1 MAGLFS
7 LFGGRTKYVD
17 EPTTNSE
24 QTNGN
29 GQKGSFFLE
38 PDDAKTLGNIDYMRT
53 PITIKRSFPKTL
65 KGEGGEVVQQVS
77 AMEKAKVNEN
87 GQISAN
93 SSVVSE
99 VKPISETPTRRTSD
113 NSDNSLD
120 LFRKMAKEI
129 KK

>member
-1 MAGLFS
+1 MAGLFG
-7 LFGGRTKYVD
+7 LFGGKTKYVD

-38 PDDAKTLGNIDYMRT
+38 PDDAKTLGNIEYMRT

-65 KGEGGEVVQQVS
+65 KGGGGEIIQQIS
-77 AMEKAKVNEN
+77 STEKAKVNEN
-87 GQISAN
+87 GQIAAKLP
-93 SSVVSE
+93 VVSE
-99 VKPISETPTRRTSD
+99 VKPVSETSTRRPSND
-113 NSDNSLD
+113 SLD
-120 LFRKMAKEI
+120 MFRKMAKEI